1 MARPERNS
9 SDRPERAE
17 RPEAGAEGADA
28 GAKKSFFKRRK
39 SCPFSGKDA
48 QPIDWKDVRK
58 LVRYVSERGK
68 MLPSRITSVCQKKQR
83 ELAQAIKRSRY
94 MALMPYVRVE
104 MENTRGP
111 RPDRPSYDRSD
122 RSSSYERSDRGD
134 RGSRDNNNTAAAE

>member
-9 SDRPERAE
+9 ERAE

-28 GAKKSFFKRRK
+28 GGAKKSFFKRRK

-48 QPIDWKDVRK
+48 QAIDWKDVRT
-58 LVRYVSERGK
+58 LGRYVSERGK
-68 MLPSRITSVCQKKQR
+68 MMPSRITSVCQKKQR

-94 MALMPYVRVE
+94 MALMPYVRTE

-111 RPDRPSYDRSD
+111 RPERSFDRSERNYDRSD
-122 RSSSYERSDRGD
+122 RAP
-134 RGSRDNNNTAAAE
+134 RDNNRDNNSSAE